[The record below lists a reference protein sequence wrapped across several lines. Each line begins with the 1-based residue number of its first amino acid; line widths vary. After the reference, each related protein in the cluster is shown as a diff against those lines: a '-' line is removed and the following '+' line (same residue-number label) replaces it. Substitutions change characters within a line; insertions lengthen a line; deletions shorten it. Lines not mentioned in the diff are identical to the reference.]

1 METVCKALLTSAD
14 KEACKAIV
22 IGAGGAASLV
32 LTPAALAAL
41 GFSSTGIA
49 AGSIAAKLM
58 AYFAIANGGGVAAGG
73 LVAFLQSAGAAGL
86 SWFANG
92 VVAGAGGTVGW
103 LLSTICNQTET
114 H

>member
-22 IGAGGAASLV
+22 IGA
-32 LTPAALAAL
+32 